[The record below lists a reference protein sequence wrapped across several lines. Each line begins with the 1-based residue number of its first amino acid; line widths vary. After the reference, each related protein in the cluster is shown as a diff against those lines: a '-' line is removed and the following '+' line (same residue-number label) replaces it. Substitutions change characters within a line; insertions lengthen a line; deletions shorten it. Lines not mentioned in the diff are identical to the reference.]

1 MAAEKAKNFFV
12 IPCHDHANQ
21 QTGKAQDGANSTD
34 NGTWRAADRPE
45 AGPASRKEICTSGSG
60 GLAVRN
66 WGSHRHMYTYAA
78 ESAEQM
84 NEEGVTD
91 DVFRGVIILFKCR

>member
-21 QTGKAQDGANSTD
+21 QTGKAQDGQIQRTMARGELLTD
-34 NGTWRAADRPE
+34 REPALPAGKKFALRDPAALPSETGVATDTGTR
-45 AGPASRKEICTSGSG
+45 TQ
-60 GLAVRN
+60 
-66 WGSHRHMYTYAA
+66 
-78 ESAEQM
+78 QM